1 MEELKVL
8 QARLL
13 EADDQALR
21 MLHVSTLDTQ
31 TAFGAPGDGLDNP
44 GELDELG
51 DPSAANCQKHLQ
63 MYSDLSLALIVTAWP
78 QCPLLLC
85 LKPTSRRDLHT
96 RARSDLHHLEPL
108 PQVQVSRSAG
118 AS

>member
-8 QARLL
+8 QARLIQ
-13 EADDQALR
+13 ADDQALR

-44 GELDELG
+44 GELDHLG
-51 DPSAANCQKHLQ
+51 DPSASNCQKHLQ

-78 QCPLLLC
+78 QCPLVLF
-85 LKPTSRRDLHT
+85 
-96 RARSDLHHLEPL
+96 
-108 PQVQVSRSAG
+108 
-118 AS
+118 